1 MKTILD
7 VQKYWDS
14 RPCNIRRSPAAVGS
28 QQFFEDTERNK
39 YFVEPH
45 IPEFAE
51 FEKWTDKK
59 VLEIGCGIGIDT
71 ANFVRFGADVTAI
84 DLSQKS
90 LDIADQ
96 RIHSLPWAL
105 HDAHLPKFRSGK
117 ACFWQANAEDFVL
130 PVPRGHFDLV
140 YAFGS
145 IHHSPHPED
154 ILDNARY
161 FLKPGGTLKIMVYN
175 KYSWKALWILLK
187 YGHGKFWRFRELIAK
202 YSEAQTGC
210 PITHVFSPRELRA
223 MLERNGFVVR
233 KTYKDH
239 IFPYDIEAYKQ
250 YRYERTWYWKL
261 VPAPMFRWLEKHFGW
276 HLMCEAT
283 V

>member
-14 RPCNIRRSPAAVGS
+14 RPCNIRRSPAPVGS
-28 QQFFEDTERNK
+28 PKFFEDTERNK

-45 IPEFAE
+45 IPKFAD
-51 FEKWTDKK
+51 FWNWTGKK

-71 ANFVRFGADVTAI
+71 VNFARKKADVTAV
-84 DLSQKS
+84 DLSEES
-90 LDIADQ
+90 LALARKRVDQ
-96 RIHSLPWAL
+96 ENLKVR
-105 HDAHLPKFRSGK
+105 F
-117 ACFWQANAEDFVL
+117 CCANAEDFVL
-130 PVPRGHFDLV
+130 PVSRESFDLV

-175 KYSWKALWILLK
+175 KYSWKSLWILLK
-187 YGHGKFWRFRELIAK
+187 YGYGQFWKFRELIAR

-210 PITHVFSPRELRA
+210 PITHTYSKRELRA
-223 MLERNGFVVR
+223 MLERNGFHVH
-233 KTYKDH
+233 KMEKAH
-239 IFPYDIEAYKQ
+239 IFRWSIPEYREHKYVEAFPWNICPEWLFK
-250 YRYERTWYWKL
+250 KL
-261 VPAPMFRWLEKHFGW
+261 ESWFGW
-276 HLMCEAT
+276 HWLVEAT